1 MPADAFTP
9 SQQDEA
15 ALRAVL
21 AKYNDALNA
30 SSVDQSLDLYAED
43 GVFMPPYSSSA
54 VGKAAV
60 REAYIKVFKTITLN
74 VKFTIAE
81 VVQVAPTWAF
91 VRTNSAGTNTLHA
104 TGKVS
109 AEGNQELFVFRKHAD
124 GQWRIARY
132 SFSPTSP
139 PVAP

>member
-1 MPADAFTP
+1 MPV
-9 SQQDEA
+9 SQLDQSSNDKA
-15 ALRAVL
+15 AITAVM

-30 SSVDQSLDLYAED
+30 SSVEQSLALYAD
-43 GVFMPPYSSSA
+43 DSVFMPPFSASA

-60 REAYIKVFKTITLN
+60 REAYAKVFEAITLH

-81 VVQVAPTWAF
+81 IVLMSPTWAF
-91 VRTNSAGTNTLHA
+91 VRTNSAGTNTDHA

-109 AEGNQELFVFRKHAD
+109 AEGNQELFVFRKNAD

-139 PVAP
+139 PHG

>member
-9 SQQDEA
+9 SQEDEA

-60 REAYIKVFKTITLN
+60 REAYIKVFRTITLN

>member
-1 MPADAFTP
+1 MPVDAFTP

-30 SSVDQSLDLYAED
+30 SSVDQSLDLYADD

-74 VKFTIAE
+74 VKFIIAE